1 MTAASTDIHLDQV
14 GEARLHNAL
23 RRCWHPV
30 RIGLRRLSP
39 WRGAAQDLHVELIAP
54 DLFRLTSGGFA
65 APHVVMGAVPTLVD
79 AGAPGR
85 GPAIERELR
94 AGGIRVERI
103 ILTHGDPDHVGASDY
118 LRGVTGAE
126 VWASVAE
133 RPLID
138 RSGWRALPLRRRLL
152 LRAFFRGTSSP
163 TVDRWIDGPA
173 VLDGIAV
180 VPTPGHTPGH
190 LVLDW
195 NGWLLAGDAVVS
207 GERFRES
214 LDIFTL
220 DRATARRS
228 IESLLARAPLGAS
241 SSHGRPADHATERL
255 QALVDTWG

>member
-1 MTAASTDIHLDQV
+1 LSTWQ
-14 GEARLHNAL
+14 A
-23 RRCWHPV
+23 
-30 RIGLRRLSP
+30 
-39 WRGAAQDLHVELIAP
+39 AAQDLHVELIAP
-54 DLFRLTSGGFA
+54 DLYRLTSGGFA
-65 APHVVMGAVPTLVD
+65 APHLVMGAVPTLVD

-94 AGGIRVERI
+94 AGGIRIERI

-126 VWASVAE
+126 VCASLAE

-138 RSGWRALPLRRRLL
+138 RSGWQALPLRRRLL

-173 VLDGIAV
+173 MLDGVAV
-180 VPTPGHTPGH
+180 LPTPGHTPGH
-190 LVLDW
+190 LALDW
-195 NGWLLAGDAVVS
+195 NGWLLGGDAFVS

-214 LDIFTL
+214 LGIFML

-228 IESLLARAPLGAS
+228 IESLLGRAPRGAS
-241 SSHGRPADHATERL
+241 SSHGRPAEQAAERL